1 MLRQTFTDRLNQ
13 SMKARET
20 RAVSTIRLM
29 LAELKERDIAAW
41 GRGNAEGLSD
51 VEIQRMPQ
59 AMIKQRRESIPL
71 SQRGNRADLAQQ
83 EREEIAVIE
92 GLLPAQLDQSEI
104 EEAVVAAIGET
115 GAAGIKDMGWEM
127 GVLRERHDGVIDLAQ
142 AGVIA
147 KRLLGKV

>member
-51 VEIQRMPQ
+51 VEIQRMLH

-71 SQRGNRADLAQQ
+71 SERGNRADLAQQ

-115 GAAGIKDMGWEM
+115 RAAGIKDMGRVM
-127 GVLRERHDGVIDLAQ
+127 GVLPERHDGVIDFAQ

-147 KRLLGKV
+147 KRLLG

>member
-92 GLLPAQLDQSEI
+92 GLLPAQLGQSEI

-115 GAAGIKDMGWEM
+115 GAAGIKDMGRVM